1 MLDLV
6 THGAKLSFQLKT
18 ALSVLITILL
28 PFNSAIAQTENE
40 WQSWPLADH
49 FTIDVSA
56 MFPNLDTRVRVDAS
70 DTSLGT
76 TIDFEQNLGMS
87 DTEALPVI
95 GFSWRYAKKHQL
107 NFAAFKL
114 DRSGSAIT
122 PTNISIGDETF
133 PVDLPI
139 ASFLDMSVFN
149 LGYSY
154 SLVFDEK
161 KELAIGA
168 GLSVQDIS
176 FGLLGDGPLGI
187 IEFASGITAPLPTFD
202 LRGRYAFTDKWIGQL
217 GIGVFSFDLAI
228 DDGEDLSGDIR
239 TAYASIQHNT
249 FEHVYFGLG
258 YNFIDVNVDWSKNGL
273 DTSVGYEYWGPML
286 TVTTAF

>member
-1 MLDLV
+1 MLDLA
-6 THGAKLSFQLKT
+6 THGPKLNLHMKAAF
-18 ALSVLITILL
+18 SVLIAILL
-28 PFNSAIAQTENE
+28 LSNSAIAQTENE
-40 WQSWPLADH
+40 WQSWPLANH
-49 FTIDVSA
+49 FTIDVGA
-56 MFPNLDTRVRVDAS
+56 MFPKLDTRVRVDAS

-87 DTEALPVI
+87 DTETLPVI
-95 GFSWRYAKKHQL
+95 GFNWRYAKKHQL
-107 NFAAFKL
+107 NLAAFKL

-139 ASFLDMSVFN
+139 SSFLDMSVIN
-149 LGYSY
+149 LKYSY

-161 KELAIGA
+161 KELTFGA
-168 GLSVQDIS
+168 GLSIQDIS
-176 FGLLGDGPLGI
+176 FGLLGGVDLGI
-187 IEFASGITAPLPTFD
+187 IEYASGFTAPLPTFD
-202 LRGRYAFTDKWIGQL
+202 LRGRYAFTDKWIGHL

-228 DDGEDLSGDIR
+228 SDEEELSGDVLNVH
-239 TAYASIQHNT
+239 ASIQHNT
-249 FEHVYFGLG
+249 FEHVYFGLS

-273 DTSVGYEYWGPML
+273 VNSVGYEYWGPML

>member
-1 MLDLV
+1 MK
-6 THGAKLSFQLKT
+6 AAF
-18 ALSVLITILL
+18 SVIIAILL
-28 PFNSAIAQTENE
+28 PFNSAIAQTEND
-40 WQSWPLADH
+40 WQSWPLANH

-56 MFPNLDTRVRVDAS
+56 MFPNLDTKVRVDAS

-122 PTNISIGDETF
+122 PTDISIGDETF

-139 ASFLDMSVFN
+139 ASFLDMSVVN
-149 LGYSY
+149 LMYSY

-161 KELAIGA
+161 KELAFGA
-168 GLSVQDIS
+168 GLSIQDIS
-176 FGLLGDGPLGI
+176 FGLLGGAGLGI
-187 IEFASGITAPLPTFD
+187 IEYASGLTAPLPTFD
-202 LRGRYAFTDKWIGQL
+202 IRGRYAFTDKWIGQL
-217 GIGVFSFDLAI
+217 GIGLFSFDLAI
-228 DDGEDLSGDIR
+228 TDEEELSGDVR
-239 TAYASIQHNT
+239 TANALIQHHT

-258 YNFIDVNVDWSKNGL
+258 ISYFDVKVDWSKNGL
-273 DTSVGYEYWGPML
+273 VNSIGYEYWGPVL

>member
-1 MLDLV
+1 MI
-6 THGAKLSFQLKT
+6 A
-18 ALSVLITILL
+18 ILL
-28 PFNSAIAQTENE
+28 PFNSAIAQTEND
-40 WQSWPLADH
+40 WQSGPLASH
-49 FTIDVSA
+49 FTINVSA

-87 DTEALPVI
+87 DTETLPVI

-107 NFAAFKL
+107 SLAAFKL

-139 ASFLDMSVFN
+139 ASFLDMSVIN
-149 LGYSY
+149 LKYSY
-154 SLVFDEK
+154 LLIFDEK
-161 KELAIGA
+161 KELSFGA
-168 GLSVQDIS
+168 GLSIQDIS

-202 LRGRYAFTDKWIGQL
+202 LLGRYAFTDRWIGQL
-217 GIGVFSFDLAI
+217 GFGVFSFDLAI
-228 DDGEDLSGDIR
+228 SDESQLSGDVR
-239 TAYASIQHNT
+239 NAFASIQHNT

-258 YNFIDVNVDWSKNGL
+258 YNYIEVDVDWSKNGL
-273 DTSVGYEYWGPML
+273 ATSVGYEYRGPML
-286 TVTTAF
+286 TVITAF

>member
-1 MLDLV
+1 MLDLAS
-6 THGAKLSFQLKT
+6 HSPKLSFHMK
-18 ALSVLITILL
+18 AAFSVMIAILL
-28 PFNSAIAQTENE
+28 PFNSAIAQTEND
-40 WQSWPLADH
+40 WQSWPLANH
-49 FTIDVSA
+49 FTIDVNA

-76 TIDFEQNLGMS
+76 TIDFEQNLGMP
-87 DTEALPVI
+87 DTEALPMI
-95 GFSWRYAKKHQL
+95 GFNWRYAKKHQL
-107 NFAAFKL
+107 NLAAFKL

-149 LGYSY
+149 LRYSY

-187 IEFASGITAPLPTFD
+187 IEFASGITAPPTNFRSSRPLCVYRQMD
-202 LRGRYAFTDKWIGQL
+202 RSTWHWR
-217 GIGVFSFDLAI
+217 VFI
-228 DDGEDLSGDIR
+228 
-239 TAYASIQHNT
+239 
-249 FEHVYFGLG
+249 
-258 YNFIDVNVDWSKNGL
+258 
-273 DTSVGYEYWGPML
+273 
-286 TVTTAF
+286 

>member
-1 MLDLV
+1 MLDLA
-6 THGAKLSFQLKT
+6 THGPKLSFDMKAT
-18 ALSVLITILL
+18 FSVLIAILL

-40 WQSWPLADH
+40 WQSWPLANH

-56 MFPNLDTRVRVDAS
+56 MFPNLDTRVTVDAS

-87 DTEALPVI
+87 DTETLPVI
-95 GFSWRYAKKHQL
+95 GFGWRYAKKHQVSL
-107 NFAAFKL
+107 AAFKL

-122 PTNISIGDETF
+122 PTNIDIGDETF

-139 ASFLDMSVFN
+139 ASFFDMSVVN
-149 LGYSY
+149 LKYRY

-161 KELAIGA
+161 KELAFGA

-176 FGLLGDGPLGI
+176 FGLLGEGPLGT
-187 IEFASGITAPLPTFD
+187 IEFESGLTAPVPTIDF
-202 LRGRYAFTDKWIGQL
+202 LGRYAFTDKWIGQL
-217 GIGVFSFDLAI
+217 GIGVFSFDLALS
-228 DDGEDLSGDIR
+228 DEEELSGEVL
-239 TAYASIQHNT
+239 TVSASIEHHT
-249 FEHVYFGLG
+249 FEHVYFGLS
-258 YNFIDVNVDWSKNGL
+258 YSYIDVKVEWSEFSLGS
-273 DTSVGYEYWGPML
+273 SVGYEYWGPML